1 MKPLRTAQSGEEA
14 EGPVIDDRVYA
25 SSSKSFKLEASG
37 EEPARATKRFSPP
50 VRVPYD
56 VSAEN
61 FSIVAPG
68 ETAQTAERTISPED
82 GRDEPKRQKRWDDRE
97 TGSVQRQ
104 VDRKDPGSSRPA
116 PAAVRRA
123 SRASGKG
130 AKMMSGVPATGTFY
144 VYAFDGRLLAEYDV
158 LGQLVREYVY
168 FGGMLVAE
176 YRNQE
181 SRLLYYTSDQIDST
195 RIVTDNAGTVVYA
208 AAHEPYGG
216 IQKTWVSSYD
226 PSLKFSGK
234 ERDAESELDYFGARY
249 YDKSLYRF
257 LSTDQLIPIRTC
269 RDPQKWNLYGYCR
282 SNPENYIDLDG
293 RQAIK
298 LETIRNN
305 YAMEATFGTYKLTL
319 GDRVIYGYTLEPSL
333 VEGKGPIAADEYD
346 ALPYWWPEKGYQV
359 YWLQDVPGFEGILV
373 HRGSEPGDAK
383 GCILIG
389 KKRASTGISDSKKAL
404 DEMVSEI
411 AEFSAAAIAGC
422 IANGLNDLDL
432 MSYICSGRI
441 RVHISYSP
449 LPDYEITWTVVVNQD
464 I

>member
-1 MKPLRTAQSGEEA
+1 M
-14 EGPVIDDRVYA
+14 
-25 SSSKSFKLEASG
+25 
-37 EEPARATKRFSPP
+37 
-50 VRVPYD
+50 
-56 VSAEN
+56 
-61 FSIVAPG
+61 
-68 ETAQTAERTISPED
+68 
-82 GRDEPKRQKRWDDRE
+82 
-97 TGSVQRQ
+97 
-104 VDRKDPGSSRPA
+104 SRPHGSDRW
-116 PAAVRRA
+116 RRI
-123 SRASGKG
+123 
-130 AKMMSGVPATGTFY
+130 
-144 VYAFDGRLLAEYDV
+144 L
-158 LGQLVREYVY
+158 
-168 FGGMLVAE
+168 
-176 YRNQE
+176 
-181 SRLLYYTSDQIDST
+181 
-195 RIVTDNAGTVVYA
+195 TDNLGAVAYA

-234 ERDAESELDYFGARY
+234 ERDAESDLDYSGARY

-269 RDPQKWNLYGYCR
+269 SDPQKWNLYGYCR
-282 SNPENYIDLDG
+282 SNPENYVDLYG
-293 RQAIK
+293 RQAIR
-298 LETIRNN
+298 LEIIRNN
-305 YAMEATFGTYKLTL
+305 YAMEATFGIYKLTL

-373 HRGSEPGDAK
+373 HRGSEPGDTK

-389 KKRASTGISDSKKAL
+389 KKRTSTGISDSKKAL

-411 AEFSAAAIAGC
+411 AEFSADAIAGC

-449 LPDYEITWTVVVNQD
+449 LPDYEITWTVVVNED